1 MSCNDQG
8 RIAFWHLD
16 TFLSKA
22 YWEDARYRQAASQGK
37 EHRPGPSFS
46 FQAHD
51 EGTPIYQ
58 LCFLGSNV
66 LISAGEKEIRGWDW
80 GKLLAKAESSSQSS
94 SSGMDI
100 EGEEDN
106 VDEALLYNFRNQEYP
121 TETNGVAVTKEGL
134 IYAACGDNKVHIW
147 DTETEQEVGSLQGH
161 ADYVHCVAVTND
173 GNQVISGGEDGTVRL
188 WDARTREPRAVLDAA
203 ARKSV
208 SVTDFKPKLGGN
220 NWVSCV
226 ALDEYDTWMVCGGGT
241 HFLSL
246 WHLPSLTSSTV
257 MPTGGTP
264 QAALFNDNEIV
275 SVGNESKVYHWGKT
289 NGILRSTAESKSSSL
304 FSVAYNKEPVHL
316 QVLAVSG
323 NSPNVDIYTSLGNRS
338 FSFKF
343 Q

>member
-1 MSCNDQG
+1 
-8 RIAFWHLD
+8 
-16 TFLSKA
+16 
-22 YWEDARYRQAASQGK
+22 
-37 EHRPGPSFS
+37 
-46 FQAHD
+46 
-51 EGTPIYQ
+51 
-58 LCFLGSNV
+58 
-66 LISAGEKEIRGWDW
+66 
-80 GKLLAKAESSSQSS
+80 
-94 SSGMDI
+94 DI

-106 VDEALLYNFRNQEYP
+106 VDEALLYTFRNQEYP

-188 WDARTREPRAVLDAA
+188 WDSRTREPRAVLDAA

-226 ALDEYDTWMVCGGGT
+226 ALDEYDTWMVCGCTHPSALPPCLALCSRHNTTRSHKQHSKVCGGGT

-257 MPTGGTP
+257 MPTGGTRK
-264 QAALFNDNEIV
+264 L
-275 SVGNESKVYHWGKT
+275 
-289 NGILRSTAESKSSSL
+289 L
-304 FSVAYNKEPVHL
+304 FSTTTRWVIP
-316 QVLAVSG
+316 
-323 NSPNVDIYTSLGNRS
+323 
-338 FSFKF
+338 
-343 Q
+343 